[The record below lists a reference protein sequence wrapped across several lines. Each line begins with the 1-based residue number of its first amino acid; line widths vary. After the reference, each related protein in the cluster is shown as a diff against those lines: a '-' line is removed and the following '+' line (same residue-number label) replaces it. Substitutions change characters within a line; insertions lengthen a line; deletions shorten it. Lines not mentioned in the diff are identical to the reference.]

1 MTETQY
7 TKTLH
12 DILNVHTQ
20 EAVEKI
26 RRIRAILP
34 EKTRAVEV
42 GIHPCQ
48 DQDGTFSVMVHL
60 KGPDVYV
67 LNKTIAA
74 YRELFDVKIIG
85 GELHPEVLIVDPEE
99 VSFSVNVLI
108 VEAGI
113 AWVKQIW
120 ILSGGLD
127 IPAYIFGEECDCMEG
142 LIPLE

>member
-1 MTETQY
+1 MTETQF
-7 TKTLH
+7 TKALK

-60 KGPDVYV
+60 RGPDVYV

-85 GELHPEVLIVDPEE
+85 GKLHPDVLLVDPEE
-99 VSFSVNVLI
+99 VSFSVNDLI
-108 VEAGI
+108 VETGI
-113 AWVKQIW
+113 VWIKQIW
-120 ILSGGLD
+120 ILSGGLG
-127 IPAYIFGEECDCMEG
+127 IPAYIFGEECDCIEG